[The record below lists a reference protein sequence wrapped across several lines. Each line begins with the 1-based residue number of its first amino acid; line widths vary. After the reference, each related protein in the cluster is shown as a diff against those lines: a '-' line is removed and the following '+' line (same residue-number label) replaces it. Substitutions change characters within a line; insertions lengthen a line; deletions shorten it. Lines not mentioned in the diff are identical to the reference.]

1 MADTFDIEV
10 ATPERL
16 VFREAATEAQI
27 PCKNGYIGVLPG
39 HAPLLSELGIGY
51 ASYMAGGRKSYF
63 AVHGGFVEV
72 LPDKVRVLAETVE
85 KAEEIDL
92 QLRIVR
98 VVVAGDFRD
107 AGVGPDP
114 LRAAQHRALVQQLGR
129 RLELLML
136 EQPQHE
142 RLARIVFGRLLSG
155 IGPRQ
160 QHL

>member
-51 ASYMAGGRKSYF
+51 ASYLAGGRKSYF

-85 KAEEIDL
+85 KAEEID
-92 QLRIVR
+92 VK
-98 VVVAGDFRD
+98 
-107 AGVGPDP
+107 
-114 LRAAQHRALVQQLGR
+114 RAETALHRAQEQLADPHVEMDPALALSAMFR
-129 RLELLML
+129 AQARLDTVA
-136 EQPQHE
+136 QV
-142 RLARIVFGRLLSG
+142 RK
-155 IGPRQ
+155 
-160 QHL
+160 